1 MTAMIDTDPASVT
14 SLSAREMGR
23 LRMRAVLS
31 CIIGNF
37 FELFDFAIY
46 GFFAAAIGHTFF
58 PSDDPVISVL
68 KSFATYGVGFI
79 MRPIGAVVIGAYGDR
94 KGRKAALVATI
105 LLMAVATG
113 ATGLIPSYESIGIWA
128 PVLLVLCRLLQGFS
142 TGGEWG
148 GATSFLVEYA
158 PPGRRGFFGSWQQF
172 SVGVGL
178 LAGSAAASAIS
189 YLLAPDAVNAW
200 GWRIPFI
207 AGMLIAPVGYYLR
220 SKVSE
225 TPAFIRA
232 VETATLSA
240 SPLRA
245 TFTTHRRAV
254 LSGFGLT
261 IVWTVSSYLFLTF
274 MPTFAVQQLHLAP
287 TTALLSNSLAIVVL
301 AVLTPLM
308 GTLSDRIGR
317 KPMMLAAAAIY
328 LVAGYPL
335 FVQITT
341 EGSFASLLTVQV
353 IAAATL
359 ALFSGPAPAL
369 LCELYPTNIRYTSL
383 SIGYNVAVML
393 FGGFA
398 PFIATLLIQQT
409 GSPIAPTFYLM
420 AAALVSIVAISTV
433 TDKYRERLA

>member
-1 MTAMIDTDPASVT
+1 MNDTDLAAIAT
-14 SLSAREMGR
+14 LSDRDMTR
-23 LRMRAVLS
+23 LRQRAVLS

-79 MRPIGAVVIGAYGDR
+79 MRPIGAVVVGAYGDR
-94 KGRKAALVATI
+94 KGRKAALVVTI
-105 LLMAVATG
+105 VFMACATG
-113 ATGLIPSYESIGIWA
+113 ATGLIPGYQTIGLWA

-158 PPGRRGFFGSWQQF
+158 PEGRRGFFGSWQQF

-178 LAGSAAASAIS
+178 LAGSAAASAITYS
-189 YLLAPDAVNAW
+189 LAPDAVNAW
-200 GWRIPFI
+200 GWRVPFV
-207 AGMLIAPVGYYLR
+207 AGALIAPVGYYLR

-225 TPAFIRA
+225 TPAFART
-232 VETATLSA
+232 VETHTVSA

-245 TFTTHRRAV
+245 TFTTHRGAV
-254 LSGFGLT
+254 ASGFGLT
-261 IVWTVSSYLFLTF
+261 IIWTVASYLFLTF
-274 MPTFAVQQLHLAP
+274 MPTFAVQQLHMAP
-287 TTALLSNSLAIVVL
+287 TAALLSNSLAILVYTI
-301 AVLTPLM
+301 LTPIM
-308 GTLSDRIGR
+308 GAWSDRVGR
-317 KPMMLAAAAIY
+317 KRLLLAAAGIY
-328 LVAGYPL
+328 FVAGYPL
-335 FVQITT
+335 F
-341 EGSFASLLTVQV
+341 LLITVQGTFV
-353 IAAATL
+353 ALLCAQMVAAATL

-383 SIGYNVAVML
+383 SIGYNLAVML

-409 GSPIAPTFYLM
+409 GNPIAPTYYLIVC
-420 AAALVSIVAISTV
+420 ALVSIVAIGRI

>member
-1 MTAMIDTDPASVT
+1 MNDAYLADAALSGRDMT
-14 SLSAREMGR
+14 R
-23 LRMRAVLS
+23 LRLRAVLS

-46 GFFAAAIGHTFF
+46 GFFAASIGHTFF

-79 MRPIGAVVIGAYGDR
+79 MRPIGAVVVGAYGDR
-94 KGRKAALVATI
+94 HGRKAALVVTI
-105 LLMAVATG
+105 VLMAVATG
-113 ATGLIPSYESIGIWA
+113 ATGLIPGFQAIGLWA

-148 GATSFLVEYA
+148 GATAFLVEYA

-178 LAGSAAASAIS
+178 LAGSAAASVITYS
-189 YLLAPDAVNAW
+189 LAPDAVNAW
-200 GWRIPFI
+200 GWRIPFV
-207 AGMLIAPVGYYLR
+207 AGALIAPVGYYLR
-220 SKVSE
+220 SRVSE
-225 TPAFIRA
+225 TPAFSHT
-232 VETATLSA
+232 VETASLSA

-261 IVWTVSSYLFLTF
+261 IVWTVGSYLFLTF
-274 MPTFAVQQLHLAP
+274 MPTFAVQQLHMTP
-287 TTALLSNSLAIVVL
+287 TVALLSNSLAILVYT
-301 AVLTPLM
+301 VLTPVM
-308 GTLSDRIGR
+308 GALSDRIGR
-317 KPMMLAAAAIY
+317 KRMLLAAAGIY
-328 LVAGYPL
+328 FVAGYPL
-335 FVQITT
+335 FLLITVQGT
-341 EGSFASLLTVQV
+341 FAALLCAQV

-383 SIGYNVAVML
+383 SIGYNLAVML

-409 GSPIAPTFYLM
+409 GSPIAPTFYLIVC
-420 AAALVSIVAISTV
+420 AFISIIAISSI
-433 TDKYRERLA
+433 TDRYRETLA

>member
-1 MTAMIDTDPASVT
+1 MIDTAPPSIAG
-14 SLSAREMGR
+14 LSAIELGR
-23 LRMRAVLS
+23 LRVRAVLS
-31 CIIGNF
+31 CIVGNF

-58 PSDDPVISVL
+58 PSANPVLSVL

-79 MRPIGAVVIGAYGDR
+79 MRPIGAIVIGGYGDR
-94 KGRKAALVATI
+94 KGRKAALIATI

-113 ATGLIPSYESIGIWA
+113 ATGLIPSYKSIGIWA
-128 PVLLVLCRLLQGFS
+128 PVLLVLFRLLQGFS

-158 PPGRRGFFGSWQQF
+158 PAGRRGFFGSWQQF

-178 LAGSAAASAIS
+178 LAGSAAASVIS
-189 YLLAPDAVNAW
+189 YALTPAAVNAW
-200 GWRIPFI
+200 GWRVPFI

-220 SKVSE
+220 SKVNE
-225 TPAFIRA
+225 TPAFTHT
-232 VETATLSA
+232 VETATVSA

-274 MPTFAVQQLHLAP
+274 MPTFAVQQLHMPL
-287 TTALLSNSLAIVVL
+287 TEALLSNSLAILVYT
-301 AVLTPLM
+301 VLTPFM
-308 GTLSDRIGR
+308 GALSDRIGR
-317 KPMMLAAAAIY
+317 KMMLLAASGIY
-328 LVAGYPL
+328 LVTGYPL
-335 FVQITT
+335 FLLITAQ
-341 EGSFASLLTVQV
+341 GGFASLLLAQV
-353 IAAATL
+353 VAAATL

-369 LCELYPTNIRYTSL
+369 LCELYPTNIRYTAL
-383 SIGYNVAVML
+383 SVGYNLAVML

-420 AAALVSIVAISTV
+420 AAALISIIAISTV
-433 TDKYRERLA
+433 TDKYRRPLS

>member
-1 MTAMIDTDPASVT
+1 MSDTTNFA
-14 SLSAREMGR
+14 SLSAREMAG
-23 LRMRAVLS
+23 LRTRAVLS
-31 CIIGNF
+31 CVVGNF

-46 GFFAAAIGHTFF
+46 GFFAAAIGHSFF

-79 MRPIGAVVIGAYGDR
+79 MRPVGAVVIGAYGDR
-94 KGRKAALVATI
+94 HGRKAALIATI
-105 LLMAVATG
+105 VLMALATG
-113 ATGLIPSYESIGIWA
+113 LTGLIPSYASIGLWA

-158 PPGRRGFFGSWQQF
+158 PQGRRGFFGSWQQF

-178 LAGSAAASAIS
+178 LAGSAAASGLTYALS
-189 YLLAPDAVNAW
+189 PDALNAW
-200 GWRIPFI
+200 GWRVPFI
-207 AGMLIAPVGYYLR
+207 AGVLIAPVGYYLR
-220 SKVSE
+220 SKVNE
-225 TPAFIRA
+225 TPAFTRT
-232 VETATLSA
+232 VQTATVAA

-245 TFTTHRRAV
+245 AFTTHRRAV

-261 IVWTVSSYLFLTF
+261 IVWTVSSYLFLTY
-274 MPTFAVQQLHLAP
+274 MPTFAVQQLHMAP
-287 TTALLSNSLAIVVL
+287 TTALLSNSLAIL
-301 AVLTPLM
+301 AYTVLTPMM
-308 GTLSDRIGR
+308 GALSDRIGR
-317 KPMMLAAAAIY
+317 KGMMLAAAAIY

-335 FVQITT
+335 FVLITVQ
-341 EGSFASLLTVQV
+341 GSFGALLLAQV

-383 SIGYNVAVML
+383 SVGYNLAVML

-409 GSPIAPTFYLM
+409 GSQIAPTFYLM
-420 AAALVSIVAISTV
+420 LAALVSIVAISSV
-433 TDKYRERLA
+433 TDKYRETLA